1 MVMSRSRPAKVI
13 SGWETVR
20 FELLNTRICD
30 MGLRIEGS
38 PLENAI
44 ARVHKEL
51 SAKGLKF
58 RPPCYLSDSW
68 GCPNG
73 VPAIG
78 VPFYLAD
85 NRLWRIEEEQ
95 VGWAED
101 NAMLLALLRHEIGH
115 AFNYAYRLWKRP
127 DWVSRFGSFTK
138 PYREKFRPNP
148 FSRHFVRH
156 LVLSEYGNLYAQKHP
171 DEDFAETFAVWLT
184 PRSGW
189 RRRYHLWPA
198 IRKLEYVDELMRSIR
213 NQPPLKSGGRL
224 LNPVEKLDMLL
235 VEHYGQRLERYRAA
249 AQGYVDDRLRQVFP
263 PVKGRATM
271 RVADLLRKHQAHLA
285 ERIAAWSQL
294 TETDAAAILAKLQE
308 RAEVLALEFP
318 RASLNRKLLDLAAL
332 SATLAMDFAY
342 TGRFM
347 G

>member
-1 MVMSRSRPAKVI
+1 MVVSRTRPAKVI
-13 SGWETVR
+13 SGWETIR

-30 MGLRIEGS
+30 MGLRIEDS
-38 PLENAI
+38 PLEIAV
-44 ARVHKEL
+44 ARVLREL
-51 SAKGLKF
+51 SAKGMKF
-58 RPPCYLSDSW
+58 RPAFYLSDSW

-78 VPFYLAD
+78 IPFYLAD
-85 NRLWRIEEEQ
+85 SRLWRIEEEQ

-101 NAMLLALLRHEIGH
+101 NAMLLALLRHEMGH
-115 AFNYAYRLWKRP
+115 AVNYAYRLWKRP
-127 DWVSRFGSFTK
+127 DWIKKFGRFTK

-184 PRSGW
+184 PRAGW
-189 RRRYHLWPA
+189 RRRYRLWPA
-198 IRKLEYVDELMRSIR
+198 IRKLEYIDELMRTIR
-213 NQPPLKSGGRL
+213 SQPPKKTGGRL
-224 LNPVEKLDMLL
+224 VNPVEKLDMLL

-271 RVADLLRKHQAHLA
+271 SVSDLLRKYDSHLSA
-285 ERIAAWSQL
+285 RIAEWSQL

-308 RAEVLALEFP
+308 RAEALKLEFP
-318 RASLNRKLLDLAAL
+318 RSSLSKVLLDIASL
-332 SATLAMDFAY
+332 SATLSMDFAY